1 MITLSNSFARTTI
14 CALAALGFASF
25 TLTTAV
31 KSVQAAPAPGWTQ
44 SVNAQISAAMAQTS
58 ITSGNGIVH
67 VKLNVAP
74 NGDVLG
80 ADIIGAPSV
89 AQRRAAL
96 AVTRRL
102 SHLPATGLAEPVK
115 ISMMLQFVGTVADV
129 KSYAP
134 VPVHFASTAR

>member
-1 MITLSNSFARTTI
+1 MTTVSDSFARTTI

-58 ITSGNGIVH
+58 ITPGNGIIH

-80 ADIIGAPSV
+80 ADIIGAASA

-96 AVTRRL
+96 AVTHRL
-102 SHLPATGLAEPVK
+102 AHLPATGMAQPVK
-115 ISMMLQFVGTVADV
+115 ISMMLQFVSTAADV
-129 KSYAP
+129 KHYAAAP
-134 VPVHFASTAR
+134 VQFAGIRR